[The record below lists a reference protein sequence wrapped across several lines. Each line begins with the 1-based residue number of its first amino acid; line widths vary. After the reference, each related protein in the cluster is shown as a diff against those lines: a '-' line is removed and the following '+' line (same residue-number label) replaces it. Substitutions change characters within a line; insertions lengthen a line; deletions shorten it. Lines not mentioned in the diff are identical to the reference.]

1 MGIIED
7 QQGKQAE
14 YDKEKLKNETQKA
27 EEQMKK
33 EWSIQDIMGTLDK
46 EQTML
51 LSYFIHISVQKGR
64 VIGRMEMDGK
74 TAKEIGDILNVPE
87 EQVKMVLDEDPFEV
101 IAKQ

>member
-1 MGIIED
+1 MD
-7 QQGKQAE
+7 NP
-14 YDKEKLKNETQKA
+14 KNETQKV
-27 EEQMKK
+27 EEQAKK

-74 TAKEIGDILNVPE
+74 TPKEIGNILNVPE

-101 IAKQ
+101 IAK